1 MQIQYIFV
9 CILTLTKGQE
19 ETTENVSDT
28 TNNETETTTVST
40 TTTTEDP
47 ITVACITDNT
57 VRYNKIQLNTIFKI
71 IFFKATYPIQTCNCH
86 LDKCL
91 SMIYDEFEED
101 SCPTCAQYTQP
112 DTTTVFDYAVL
123 FEGDPPTESTTI
135 IESET
140 TTTNIMEGG
149 TTTVDSDISIT
160 TTDSDTTV
168 NTEDTTTKT
177 MSTTVDPD
185 TETTTVVETTTT
197 SSVVVETSTKTLL
210 CNTTMSYGV
219 FLAKNVSILKC
230 IQLRYFLIF

>member
-1 MQIQYIFV
+1 
-9 CILTLTKGQE
+9 
-19 ETTENVSDT
+19 
-28 TNNETETTTVST
+28 
-40 TTTTEDP
+40 
-47 ITVACITDNT
+47 
-57 VRYNKIQLNTIFKI
+57 
-71 IFFKATYPIQTCNCH
+71 
-86 LDKCL
+86 
-91 SMIYDEFEED
+91 MIYDEFEED
-101 SCPTCAQYTQP
+101 YCPTCAQYTQP

-135 IESET
+135 IESDT
-140 TTTNIMEGG
+140 TTTNIMEDG

-219 FLAKNVSILKC
+219 FLAKNVRIFKLYSTKVFSHLLKLFRMNLKRAKNVAVRLLC
-230 IQLRYFLIF
+230 KISPATNIWSLFKPGI

>member
-57 VRYNKIQLNTIFKI
+57 VRYNKIQLNRIFKI

-112 DTTTVFDYAVL
+112 DTTTVFDYGVL

-135 IESET
+135 VVT
-140 TTTNIMEGG
+140 TTTNIMEDG
-149 TTTVDSDISIT
+149 TTTVDSDMSIT

-197 SSVVVETSTKTLL
+197 SAVVETSTKTLL

>member
-1 MQIQYIFV
+1 MQIQYIFI

-57 VRYNKIQLNTIFKI
+57 VRYNKIQLNRIFKI
-71 IFFKATYPIQTCNCH
+71 IFFKATYPKQTCNCH

-135 IESET
+135 VET
-140 TTTNIMEGG
+140 TTTNIMEDG

-197 SSVVVETSTKTLL
+197 SAVVETSTKTLL

>member
-112 DTTTVFDYAVL
+112 DTTTVFDYGVL

-135 IESET
+135 VET
-140 TTTNIMEGG
+140 TTTNIMEDG

-219 FLAKNVSILKC
+219 FLAKNVSS
-230 IQLRYFLIF
+230 FFNVFN